1 MAADLPERIQGAYPK
16 IFYDRVGGV
25 VRPRR
30 GARIAAITSGGTIP
44 EAGNYDVVI
53 ESQQRKIGDV
63 EEDFAQES
71 SRGDIFAL
79 GSMPWQIQ
87 RISRGRLMVEP
98 APGMAP
104 TLPFWMAEAAGST
117 PAISNEISDLRHEI
131 ARRLADPA
139 QAQISWCDECAMDS
153 RRRRRRRLITCGAGL
168 TRWARYPM
176 STR

>member
-1 MAADLPERIQGAYPK
+1 IVAIAAEEGDIGEADLLRLVRGAHNFAALTAAQVRQLLEQMSAELPERIQGAYPK
-16 IFYDRVGGV
+16 IFYDRTGGH

-30 GARIAAITSGGTIP
+30 GARLAAITSGGTIP

-71 SRGDIFAL
+71 VRGDVFAL

-104 TLPFWMAEAAGST
+104 TLP
-117 PAISNEISDLRHEI
+117 
-131 ARRLADPA
+131 
-139 QAQISWCDECAMDS
+139 
-153 RRRRRRRLITCGAGL
+153 
-168 TRWARYPM
+168 
-176 STR
+176 